1 MVFRTRRS
9 LVLELLSCSNGSGAI
24 GFIDQKEV
32 PNFFLAFTAV
42 KETLCILPKPGGNSH
57 VRGYQSL
64 CVQQAGSGN
73 EMGSTPVLLLQLLH
87 WES

>member
-1 MVFRTRRS
+1 MVFRARRS

-24 GFIDQKEV
+24 GFIDQEV
-32 PNFFLAFTAV
+32 PNFLLAFTAV
-42 KETLCILPKPGGNSH
+42 KETLCILPKPEGNSH